1 MTSYNMIHIINLH
14 WFRCYRLL
22 TPEVLAL
29 VLLLIVS
36 LVSPRKRI
44 FTGQKRVSVPLPP
57 LDSLS

>member
-1 MTSYNMIHIINLH
+1 MIHIINLH